1 MHKLSKLFLVLLLI
15 ALSYGLTQ
23 DNVEAASKTVTK
35 YSFLS
40 GVTARGNMSTV
51 GTANQAT
58 CNIVSYTSPATN
70 INVIGWT
77 WWQCNIYTNN
87 NGVMVYSGG
96 PRAVTNSSTSQ
107 SISVHIPYHIQMR
120 GFGAEGVHDF
130 NHPGAS
136 PSPWRP
142 YNSVTN

>member
-1 MHKLSKLFLVLLLI
+1 MNKLSKRFVVLLFMSLV
-15 ALSYGLTQ
+15 YGLTQ

-35 YSFLS
+35 YNFLS
-40 GVTARGNMSTV
+40 GIATHGNMSTV

-58 CNIVSYTSPATN
+58 CNIVSYTSPSTT

-87 NGVMVYSGG
+87 GVMVYSGG
-96 PRAVTNSSTSQ
+96 SRAVTNSSTSQ
-107 SISVHIPYHIQMR
+107 SLSIQIPAHIQVR

-130 NHPGAS
+130 NHSGAS

-142 YNSVTN
+142 YNSVTH